1 MLHLKQIK
9 LKHQFIN
16 KKLKFKRHV
25 KFEGRNG
32 YFNSIGLKITKFEK
46 DDILN
51 IYPITSKNNI
61 GRCLIEIPIE
71 EIDNLIKVLNKIK
84 DGNTL

>member
-1 MLHLKQIK
+1 MDKELI
-9 LKHQFIN
+9 
-16 KKLKFKRHV
+16 FKNWV

-32 YFNSIGLKITKFEK
+32 YFNSIGLKLTITPENVKYNS
-46 DDILN
+46 IGVLN
-51 IYPITSKNNI
+51 IYPITSKKEV
-61 GRCLIEIPIE
+61 GRWLIEIPIE

>member
-1 MLHLKQIK
+1 M
-9 LKHQFIN
+9 N
-16 KKLKFKRHV
+16 EELKFKRHV

-32 YFNSIGLKITKFEK
+32 YFNSIGLQLTKHNG

-51 IYPITSKNNI
+51 VYPITSKNNI

-71 EIDNLIKVLNKIK
+71 EIDNLIEILKKFK
-84 DGNTL
+84 

>member
-1 MLHLKQIK
+1 MNEKIM
-9 LKHQFIN
+9 
-16 KKLKFKRHV
+16 FKTLV

-32 YFNSIGLKITKFEK
+32 YFNSIGLQLTKHNG

-71 EIDNLIKVLNKIK
+71 EIDSLIEILKKFK
-84 DGNTL
+84 

>member
-1 MLHLKQIK
+1 M
-9 LKHQFIN
+9 N
-16 KKLKFKRHV
+16 KELIFKNWV

-32 YFNSIGLKITKFEK
+32 YFNSIGLRLIKLEK
-46 DDILN
+46 EDILS

-71 EIDNLIKVLNKIK
+71 EIDNLIEILKKFK
-84 DGNTL
+84 

>member
-1 MLHLKQIK
+1 MDKELI
-9 LKHQFIN
+9 
-16 KKLKFKRHV
+16 FKNWV

-32 YFNSIGLKITKFEK
+32 YFNSIGLKLTITPENVRYNS
-46 DDILN
+46 IGVLN

-71 EIDNLIKVLNKIK
+71 ERDNLIKVLNKIK

>member
-1 MLHLKQIK
+1 M
-9 LKHQFIN
+9 N
-16 KKLKFKRHV
+16 EELKFKRHV

-71 EIDNLIKVLNKIK
+71 EIDNLIETLNKIK
-84 DGNTL
+84 NGNTLFMY

>member
-1 MLHLKQIK
+1 MNEK
-9 LKHQFIN
+9 LM
-16 KKLKFKRHV
+16 FKDWV

-71 EIDNLIKVLNKIK
+71 EIDNLIEILKKFK
-84 DGNTL
+84 